1 MFERKRLKRHDT
13 SDANPVE
20 TWRERLVREH
30 GQFGAFPGRQGPI
43 VPETMG
49 GFGAGQWRAAVR
61 NTRMPSKPRRFLSG
75 GFSRL
80 FSGTEQLLALGKISF
95 CSLWLLVFAVA
106 WEDAS
111 CRSRF
116 WTTARLIW

>member
-1 MFERKRLKRHDT
+1 MFERKRSKRHDT

-49 GFGAGQWRAAVR
+49 GFGAGEGGAAVG
-61 NTRMPSKPRRFLSG
+61 NTRIPPKPRRFLSG
-75 GFSRL
+75 GFFPL
-80 FSGTEQLLALGKISF
+80 FAGPQQLFALGQISF
-95 CSLWLLVFAVA
+95 FSLWLPLFPIPP
-106 WEDAS
+106 EHP
-111 CRSRF
+111 
-116 WTTARLIW
+116 LIHSS